1 MKRPHQT
8 SEYQLLELTPL
19 QPNGIALTLP
29 AWRCRQPVSN
39 TDTMPARAGDDVAA
53 ATARTAVA
61 VSEQSNLTGANQ
73 RPSGGATQATFVAR
87 DRNGAQRY
95 QQTQA
100 SSTRTTAATSDTA
113 VSVPPEQLH
122 GTDAP
127 GAHLTRDIVYD
138 NIDFNTTKGVLFPTP
153 PGAVIPISG
162 EPFRLRP
169 WLRGISEIAA
179 LLLFIVALI
188 LGEYLNPPTPVPI
201 FERDPAHSY
210 PKLPET
216 VPSTFLFLICFL
228 MPLGLALL
236 VHVAALSAVLFMR
249 HILRGGR
256 PGGPWTFASL
266 PRRAILLEHLAAFG
280 WWLIAFAEVI
290 LFAAAL
296 ANVLK
301 VCFAY
306 PRPNFFATCNYA
318 GYDNALSS
326 GNFAAYTAATNP
338 LQLASTSRCAAGAST
353 VQDGLRSIPSGHALL
368 SFACLGFATLYLRS
382 VFGVPHYSFV
392 SLPALLC
399 GGPLIVAAWIAIT
412 RVRDRWHFPVDVVIG
427 ALLGSIVAMLVWQH
441 NFRDYAQGSFLQAHM
456 MRNRGMLADPGAVQP
471 SAGTAGTPAAIP
483 TKGVIAGT
491 PGHGRR
497 RSGSAPDERAIAGM
511 RENGALPAYG
521 SELGTPSRFGA
532 PSSYLEPAAGLGTG
546 GAGYGRQSAGD
557 YHTLHPAMVGGARPL
572 VTIVAYSRR
581 QPVKLSMLPAR
592 LLATDYGR
600 MPVQAKPAAG
610 AGGQYRPD
618 TVVSVARR
626 RAHSGGGMGTS
637 AVGGA
642 KPTRAAVAAADSG
655 IVMVPVSNARHEG
668 LAPMADEAES
678 KHLPLASSRQQLLA
692 GGSAATAVAAAGS
705 PGASRGTGTGLP
717 GGGLPAAE
725 LGSPLQPS
733 FGGYSYVAPAD
744 PNAAATA
751 AVVSGEIVPPPTR
764 ASSHAL
770 SAGSPSLAPPATLH
784 RPSTSELQRRDA
796 LTQLLEQANPPPIPI
811 TVAGPA
817 EGVSEAV
824 DSSGPAAQRMPTASA
839 PTAGLSQPSGGP
851 GPAAPSRLRVGMRSV
866 EGAMETEV

>member
-1 MKRPHQT
+1 
-8 SEYQLLELTPL
+8 
-19 QPNGIALTLP
+19 
-29 AWRCRQPVSN
+29 
-39 TDTMPARAGDDVAA
+39 MPARAGDDVAA

-61 VSEQSNLTGANQ
+61 VSEQSNLTRDN
-73 RPSGGATQATFVAR
+73 RHPSGAATQS
-87 DRNGAQRY
+87 Y
-95 QQTQA
+95 QQTLA
-100 SSTRTTAATSDTA
+100 SGVQSTVVASDTA
-113 VSVPPEQLH
+113 VSVPPEQTH
-122 GTDAP
+122 GTDAR

-138 NIDFNTTKGVLFPTP
+138 NIDFKTTKGVLFPTP

-169 WLRGISEIAA
+169 WLRGVSEVAA

-188 LGEYLNPPTPVPI
+188 LGEFLNPPTPVPI

-216 VPSTFLFLICFL
+216 VPRTFLFLICFL
-228 MPLGLALL
+228 MPLGIALL

-266 PRRAILLEHLAAFG
+266 PRRAILLEHLSAFG

-296 ANVLK
+296 TNVLK

-318 GYDNALSS
+318 GYDSALSS

-338 LQLASTSRCAAGAST
+338 LQLASASRCAAGAST

-382 VFGVPHYSFV
+382 VFGVPHYSFI

-399 GGPLIVAAWIAIT
+399 GSPLIVAAWIAIT

-441 NFRDYAQGSFLQAHM
+441 NFRDYAQGSFLQAHA
-456 MRNRGMLADPGAVQP
+456 MRNRGLLAAPGAAQP
-471 SAGTAGTPAAIP
+471 GGSMTGTPAAGVP
-483 TKGVIAGT
+483 TKGVIAGA

-532 PSSYLEPAAGLGTG
+532 PSSYLEPAAGLEAG
-546 GAGYGRQSAGD
+546 GARYGQQPAAD

-600 MPVQAKPAAG
+600 MPVQTKPAAD

-637 AVGGA
+637 AFGGP
-642 KPTRAAVAAADSG
+642 KSTRAAAAADSG
-655 IVMVPVSNARHEG
+655 VVMVPVSNSRPEG
-668 LAPMADEAES
+668 LAPAIDEAES
-678 KHLPLASSRQQLLA
+678 KYLPQASSRQQLLA
-692 GGSAATAVAAAGS
+692 GGSAATAVATAGR
-705 PGASRGTGTGLP
+705 PGASVGGPASDLP
-717 GGGLPAAE
+717 GGSLPAAAAS
-725 LGSPLQPS
+725 SPLQPS

-744 PNAAATA
+744 PNAAATV
-751 AVVSGEIVPPPTR
+751 AVASGESVPPPMAT
-764 ASSHAL
+764 SSNAL
-770 SAGSPSLAPPATLH
+770 GAGSPSLAPPISIH

-817 EGVSEAV
+817 EVASEAV
-824 DSSGPAAQRMPTASA
+824 ASSGPSAQRMLTASA

-851 GPAAPSRLRVGMRSV
+851 GPAAPSLLRVRMQSV